1 MIEVEKAIGRIYA
14 QMGEYNISALS
25 LAKASG
31 VTRVTLSNWRHG
43 KSTPSLDKFL
53 TVQFALDSLVAEKR
67 NQTGAVN
74 VQAE

>member
-1 MIEVEKAIGRIYA
+1 MNDVEKAIGRIYA
-14 QMGEYNISALS
+14 QMGEYNISGLA

-53 TVQFALDSLVAEKR
+53 AVQFALDAMIAEKR
-67 NQTGAVN
+67 AKTDVPA
-74 VQAE
+74 